1 MYPFLKRFFDF
12 LFSLIGILFAAPIMA
27 VAIVVLRFTGEGSV
41 FFVQERVGHK
51 NKRFKIL
58 KFTTMLSAAPEQKHQ
73 TNIGK
78 RDPRITPIGAFF
90 RNSKIDELPQM
101 INVLKGDMSFVG
113 PRPLM
118 EVPDFIS
125 YPPEVQASIYNVRP
139 GITAIGSVVFRDE
152 AQIISQVKEEGQDP
166 AEFKSKVIF
175 PYKGK
180 VEMWY
185 NEHQSFWVDFK
196 ILLLTAWTL
205 VFPTSQLAYKLFA
218 DLPERT
224 DVLKVE
230 FDRMQQLKE
239 SITLLAIVVA
249 ALVPLIQPKFWF
261 LNNWQFILMA
271 IIPVVYFTYLLL
283 RKNEIPVRIEKAD
296 LGWLVFIGIGF
307 LSFFWSTNGGLVWY
321 FAFGWLC
328 LIMWMLLFRSLTP
341 RDTSSSFMPMLFPIF
356 FLIIMVNH
364 IYAIGTNVALMDGSW
379 NHLFGKNANYTSS
392 FLVSFYPFL
401 LFYEGRYRMVH
412 IVKTIFS
419 FAMIFVLY
427 IMDSQWATLAF
438 LLVVVYYNW
447 THLSRGQFWKTF
459 IGLLITLFFIGVLGF
474 LNPVFLQKIPVV
486 KQIVTVTTHFKYYLI
501 EASFWTAIKHPMLG
515 VGLGNWPLHTYQLDF
530 SHISEFNN
538 PTAFTRHRSHNLYT
552 QHLVEL
558 GVVGLGA
565 FLYSI
570 GNLIRRS
577 LSFKKQLD
585 GYEQAAFASLLVY
598 LFTAFFYADI
608 SFYEYH
614 FSGIHLLAFCS
625 LGIISSKNS
634 ETFYTLP
641 ARMNTIFLGLSIAC
655 LVWFTY
661 AKYSYNIFFH
671 TQQKLSTQSPQ
682 QSIQDL
688 EGLYQPIFK
697 TNFDYNNSIP
707 FELAKLHLQIGAHEA
722 GETWF
727 QTAIA
732 ENPNNETILL
742 GYAQFLWQV
751 KKNSAAAEILAQ
763 QIYGRQ
769 KNHYELNLLLAELAI
784 AKQQFGA
791 AKRYLQVF
799 DTLAKNDFT
808 DRLAVLNQQIAQG
821 SIKE

>member
-1 MYPFLKRFFDF
+1 MYALIKRFFDF
-12 LFSLIGILFAAPIMA
+12 LFSLIGIILAAPIMA

-41 FFVQERVGHK
+41 FFVQERVGYK

-58 KFTTMLSAAPEQKHQ
+58 KFTTMLSAAPEQKYK

-90 RNSKIDELPQM
+90 RNSKIDELPQL

-118 EVPDFIS
+118 EIPDFVS
-125 YPPEVQASIYNVRP
+125 YPPAVQATIYNVRP

-152 AQIISQVKEEGQDP
+152 AEIISQVKEQGQDP

-175 PYKGK
+175 PYKGR

-185 NEHQSFWVDFK
+185 NENQSFWVDFK

-205 VFPTSQLAYKLFA
+205 VFPTSQLPYKLFA

-224 DVLKVE
+224 NALKVE
-230 FDRMQQLKE
+230 FDRMLQLKE
-239 SITLLAIVVA
+239 SITLLALVVA
-249 ALVPLIQPKFWF
+249 VLIPIVPPPFWF

-271 IIPVVYFTYLLL
+271 IIPVVYFTYLLVQ
-283 RKNEIPVRIEKAD
+283 KNKIPVRIERAD
-296 LGWLVFIGIGF
+296 IGWLIFITTGF
-307 LSFFWSTNGGLVWY
+307 LSYFWATNGGLVWY
-321 FAFGWLC
+321 LAFGWLC

-356 FLIIMVNH
+356 FLIIMVYH
-364 IYAIGTNVALMDGSW
+364 IYAIGTNVAVMDGSW
-379 NHLFGKNANYTSS
+379 NHLFGKNANYTSC

-412 IVKTIFS
+412 IVKIIFS
-419 FAMIFVLY
+419 LAMIFVLS
-427 IMDSQWATLAF
+427 ITDAQWATLAF
-438 LLVVVYYNW
+438 LLVVIYYSW
-447 THLSRGQFWKTF
+447 THLSRGQFWNS
-459 IGLLITLFFIGVLGF
+459 FIGVAVTFFFVGVMGF
-474 LNPVFLQKIPVV
+474 FNPDFLQKIPII
-486 KQIVTVTTHFKYYLI
+486 KQVATVTTHFKYYLI
-501 EASFWTAIKHPMLG
+501 QTSLWTFTENPILG
-515 VGLGNWPLHTYQLDF
+515 VGMGNWPLNAYQLDF
-530 SHISEFNN
+530 SDLPVFND
-538 PTAFTRHRSHNLYT
+538 PTTFTRYRSHNLYT

-558 GVVGLGA
+558 GLIGLLA

-625 LGIISSKNS
+625 LGILSSKNS
-634 ETFYTLP
+634 ETFYVLP
-641 ARMNTIFLGLSIAC
+641 ARFNTVFLGLSIAC
-655 LVWFTY
+655 LIWFGY
-661 AKYSYNIFFH
+661 AKYSYNVFFQ
-671 TQQKLSTQSPQ
+671 TQQKLSSQSPQ
-682 QSIQDL
+682 QSIQSLAD
-688 EGLYQPIFK
+688 LYQPVFK
-697 TNFDYNNSIP
+697 TNYDYKNSIP
-707 FELAKLHLQIGAHEA
+707 HELAKLHWQIGAHEQA
-722 GETWF
+722 EAWF
-727 QTAIA
+727 QTAIG

-742 GYAQFLWQV
+742 DYAQFLWQV
-751 KKNSAAAEILAQ
+751 KKDSIAAEALAQ
-763 QIYGRQ
+763 QIYNRQ

-791 AKRYLQVF
+791 AKTYLEVF
-799 DTLAKNDFT
+799 ETVAENNFT
-808 DRLAVLNQQIAQG
+808 DRIVVLNQQIAQG
-821 SIKE
+821 RRKE

>member
-1 MYPFLKRFFDF
+1 MYLFLKRFFDF
-12 LFSLIGILFAAPIMA
+12 LFSLIGILLAAPIMA

-41 FFVQERVGHK
+41 FFVQERVGYK

-58 KFTTMLSAAPEQKHQ
+58 KFTTMLSAAPEQKYQ

-118 EVPDFIS
+118 EIPDFVS
-125 YPPEVQASIYNVRP
+125 YPPEVQENIYNVRP

-152 AQIISQVKEEGQDP
+152 AQIISQVKDEGQDP

-185 NEHQSFWVDFK
+185 NENQSFLVDFK

-205 VFPTSQLAYKLFA
+205 VFPTSQLPYKLFA

-271 IIPVVYFTYLLL
+271 IIPVVYFTYLLF

-296 LGWLVFIGIGF
+296 LGWLVFIGMGF

-341 RDTSSSFMPMLFPIF
+341 RDTSNSFMPMLFPIF
-356 FLIIMVNH
+356 FLIIMVYH
-364 IYAIGTNVALMDGSW
+364 IYAIGANVALMDGSW

-427 IMDSQWATLAF
+427 LMDSQWATLAF
-438 LLVVVYYNW
+438 LLVLLYYSW
-447 THLSRGQFWKTF
+447 THLSRGQFWNTF
-459 IGLLITLFFIGVLGF
+459 IGLLITLFFVGVMGF
-474 LNPVFLQKIPVV
+474 LNPVFLQKIPVI
-486 KQIVTVTTHFKYYLI
+486 KQIVTLTTHFKYYLI
-501 EASFWTAIKHPMLG
+501 EASLWTAIKHPILG
-515 VGLGNWPLHTYQLDF
+515 VGLGNWPLQIYQLDF
-530 SHISEFNN
+530 SHLSEFND
-538 PTAFTRHRSHNLYT
+538 PIAFTRHRSHNLYT
-552 QHLVEL
+552 LHLVEL
-558 GVVGLGA
+558 GIVGLGA

-577 LSFKKQLD
+577 LYFKKQLD

-608 SFYEYH
+608 SFYEFH

-641 ARMNTIFLGLSIAC
+641 ARMNTVFLVLSIAC
-655 LVWFTY
+655 LVWFSH
-661 AKYSYNIFFH
+661 AKYSYNTFFH
-671 TQQKLSTQSPQ
+671 TQKDLSIQNPQQAIQKL
-682 QSIQDL
+682 
-688 EGLYQPIFK
+688 ENLYQSIFK
-697 TNFDYNNSIP
+697 TNLDYKNSIP
-707 FELAKLHLQIGAHEA
+707 YELAKLHLQIGENERA
-722 GETWF
+722 ETWF
-727 QTAIA
+727 QTAIKQ
-732 ENPNNETILL
+732 NPNNETILL
-742 GYAQFLWQV
+742 GYAQFLWQI
-751 KKNSAAAEILAQ
+751 KKNSTVAEALAQ

-784 AKQQFGA
+784 TNRQFEVARNYLSVLENGTQHGFSKRLDELNKQLVDL
-791 AKRYLQVF
+791 K
-799 DTLAKNDFT
+799 K
-808 DRLAVLNQQIAQG
+808 
-821 SIKE
+821 

>member
-1 MYPFLKRFFDF
+1 MYPLLKRFFDF
-12 LFSLIGILFAAPIMA
+12 LFSLIGILLAAPIMA

-58 KFTTMLSAAPEQKHQ
+58 KFTTMLSAAPAQKNK

-125 YPPEVQASIYNVRP
+125 YPPEVQETIYNVRP

-185 NEHQSFWVDFK
+185 NENQSFWVDFK

-205 VFPTSQLAYKLFA
+205 IFPTSQLAYTLFP

-224 DVLKVE
+224 DALKVE

-249 ALVPLIQPKFWF
+249 ALIPIIQPKFWF

-271 IIPVVYFTYLLL
+271 IIPVVYFAYLLL
-283 RKNEIPVRIEKAD
+283 RKNKIPVRIEKAD
-296 LGWLVFIGIGF
+296 LGWLIFISLGF
-307 LSFFWSTNGGLVWY
+307 LSFFWATNGGLVWY
-321 FAFGWLC
+321 LAFGWLC

-341 RDTSSSFMPMLFPIF
+341 RDTSSSFMPMLFSIF
-356 FLIIMVNH
+356 FLIIMVYH
-364 IYAIGTNVALMDGSW
+364 IAAIGSNIELMDGSW
-379 NHLFGKNANYTSS
+379 NHFFGKNANYTSA

-401 LFYEGRYRMVH
+401 LFYEGRFRMVH
-412 IVKTIFS
+412 IVKTVFS
-419 FAMIFVLY
+419 FAMVFVLY
-427 IMDSQWATLAF
+427 LTDAQWATLAF
-438 LLVVVYYNW
+438 LLVLIYYSW
-447 THLSRGQFWKTF
+447 TNLPRGQFWNSF
-459 IGLLITLFFIGVLGF
+459 IGVMITLFFVGLMGF
-474 LNPVFLQKIPVV
+474 FNPIFLQKIPII
-486 KQIVTVTTHFKYYLI
+486 KQVATVSTHFKYYLI
-501 EASFWTAIKHPMLG
+501 QASLWTAIENPILG
-515 VGLGNWPLHTYQLDF
+515 VGLGNWPLHIYHQLDF
-530 SHISEFNN
+530 SHLNEFNY
-538 PTAFTRHRSHNLYT
+538 PTTFRRIRSHNLYT

-558 GVVGLGA
+558 GMIGLLA

-570 GNLIRRS
+570 GSIIRRS

-585 GYEQAAFASLLVY
+585 GYEQAAFASVLVY

-608 SFYEYH
+608 SFYEHH
-614 FSGIHLLAFCS
+614 FSGIHILAFCS
-625 LGIISSKNS
+625 LGILSSKNS
-634 ETFYTLP
+634 ETFYILP
-641 ARMNTIFLGLSIAC
+641 NRMNAVFLGLSIAC
-655 LVWFTY
+655 LVWFGY
-661 AKYSYNIFFH
+661 SKYSYNLFFH
-671 TQQKLSTQSPQ
+671 TQQKLSTQNPQ
-682 QSIQDL
+682 KSIQDL
-688 EGLYQPIFK
+688 ESLYQPVFK
-697 TNFDYNNSIP
+697 TNLDYENVIP
-707 FELAKLHLQIGAHEA
+707 FEIAKLYQQIGENDKAEH
-722 GETWF
+722 WF
-727 QTAIA
+727 QTAISQ
-732 ENPNNETILL
+732 NPNNETILL

-751 KKNSAAAEILAQ
+751 RKDSIKAEALAQ
-763 QIYGRQ
+763 QIYQ
-769 KNHYELNLLLAELAI
+769 QQNNHYELNLLLAEI
-784 AKQQFGA
+784 ALSKHRFNLVRNYLSVFERGKEDILY
-791 AKRYLQVF
+791 KRVNELKIQ
-799 DTLAKNDFT
+799 LEELEK
-808 DRLAVLNQQIAQG
+808 
-821 SIKE
+821 

>member
-1 MYPFLKRFFDF
+1 MYPLLKRFFDF
-12 LFSLIGILFAAPIMA
+12 LFSLIGILLAAPIMA

-41 FFVQERVGHK
+41 FFVQERVGFK

-58 KFTTMLSAAPEQKHQ
+58 KFTTMLSAAPEQKNK

-90 RNSKIDELPQM
+90 RNSKIDELPQL

-118 EVPDFIS
+118 EVPDFVS
-125 YPPEVQASIYNVRP
+125 YPLEVQETIYNVRP

-152 AQIISQVKEEGQDP
+152 AQIISQVKAEGQDP
-166 AEFKSKVIF
+166 AEFKSKIIF

-185 NEHQSFWVDFK
+185 NENQSFWVDFK
-196 ILLLTAWTL
+196 LLLLTAWTL
-205 VFPTSQLAYKLFA
+205 IFPTSQLAYKLFP

-239 SITLLAIVVA
+239 SITLLAIVMA
-249 ALVPLIQPKFWF
+249 ALVPIVQPKFWF
-261 LNNWQFILMA
+261 LNNWQFLVIAL
-271 IIPVVYFTYLLL
+271 IPVIYFSYLLL
-283 RKNEIPVRIEKAD
+283 RKNKIPVRIERAD
-296 LGWLVFIGIGF
+296 IGWLVFISVGF
-307 LSFFWSTNGGLVWY
+307 LSYFWATNGGLVWY
-321 FAFGWLC
+321 LAFGWLC

-341 RDTSSSFMPMLFPIF
+341 RDTSSSFMPMLFSIF
-356 FLIIMVNH
+356 FLIIMVYH
-364 IYAIGTNVALMDGSW
+364 IYAIGTNVSLVDGSW

-392 FLVSFYPFL
+392 FLVGFYPFL

-427 IMDSQWATLAF
+427 LTDAQWATLAF
-438 LLVVVYYNW
+438 LLVLLYYSW
-447 THLSRGQFWKTF
+447 THLSRGQFWNTF
-459 IGLLITLFFIGVLGF
+459 IGLLVTLFFVGLMGLI
-474 LNPVFLQKIPVV
+474 NPIFLQKIPVI
-486 KQIVTVTTHFKYYLI
+486 KQLATVTTHFKYYLI
-501 EASFWTAIKHPMLG
+501 KASLWTAFENPILG
-515 VGLGNWPLHTYQLDF
+515 VGFGNWPLHIYQTDF
-530 SHISEFNN
+530 SNLSEFNN
-538 PTAFTRHRSHNLYT
+538 PIVFTRYRSHNLYT
-552 QHLVEL
+552 QHFVEL
-558 GVVGLGA
+558 GIIGLGA

-577 LSFKKQLD
+577 LSYKKQLD

-634 ETFYTLP
+634 ETFYVLP
-641 ARMNTIFLGLSIAC
+641 NRMNAVFLVLSLTC
-655 LVWFTY
+655 LLWFSY

-671 TQQKLSTQSPQ
+671 TQQKLSIQNPQ

-688 EGLYQPIFK
+688 ENLYHPIFK
-697 TNFDYNNSIP
+697 TNFDYKNSIP
-707 FELAKLHLQIGAHEA
+707 FEIAKLHQQIGGNDQAVA
-722 GETWF
+722 WF
-727 QTAIA
+727 QTAIK
-732 ENPNNETILL
+732 ENPYNETVLL
-742 GYAQFLWQV
+742 GYAQFLFKV
-751 KKNSAAAEILAQ
+751 KKDNAQAEKLAQ
-763 QIYGRQ
+763 QIYQ
-769 KNHYELNLLLAELAI
+769 QQQNHFELNLLLAELAI
-784 AKQQFGA
+784 AKRRFSE
-791 AKRYLQVF
+791 AKTYLRVLDKTKTNEF
-799 DTLAKNDFT
+799 IT
-808 DRLAVLNQQIAQG
+808 RVEVLNQQISEEG
-821 SIKE
+821 TK